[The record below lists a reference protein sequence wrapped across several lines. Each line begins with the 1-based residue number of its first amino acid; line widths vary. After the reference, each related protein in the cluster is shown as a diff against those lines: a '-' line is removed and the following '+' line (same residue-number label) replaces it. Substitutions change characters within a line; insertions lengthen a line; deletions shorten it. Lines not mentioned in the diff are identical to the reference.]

1 MNVSQ
6 RREISQDLT
15 AGVVRSSGS
24 YELVFGAIL
33 FSVIGLGI
41 DYLLGTLPLF
51 LTIFAVF
58 GFLATALSLYRQYQY
73 RMNIVSAQR
82 DERAGRS
89 S

>member
-1 MNVSQ
+1 VNVSQ